1 MGYPVV
7 SISVGSTNA
16 QPSVMKGAA
25 AWPHVRSEFGD
36 HSFGIMCF
44 FLQFLSNLSFLE
56 TYSHLWSSLQY
67 IFLKP

>member
-1 MGYPVV
+1 MWDIQVV

-44 FLQFLSNLSFLE
+44 FLTIPFQSFLFGD
-56 TYSHLWSSLQY
+56 
-67 IFLKP
+67 I